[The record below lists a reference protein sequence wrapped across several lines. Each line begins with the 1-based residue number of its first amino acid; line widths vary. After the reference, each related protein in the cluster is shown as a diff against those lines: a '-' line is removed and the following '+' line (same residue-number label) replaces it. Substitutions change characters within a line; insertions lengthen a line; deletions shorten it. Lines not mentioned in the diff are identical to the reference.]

1 MRAEDQNQD
10 WRWAGEERG
19 YKGRSGTERRENKKD
34 LVGNVIKTFRVW
46 CAAPCFVIAQMQ
58 PQTTPK

>member
-10 WRWAGEERG
+10 WRWAEERG

-34 LVGNVIKTFRVW
+34 LVGNVIKTM
-46 CAAPCFVIAQMQ
+46 CNKLA
-58 PQTTPK
+58 

>member
-34 LVGNVIKTFRVW
+34 LVGNVIKTM
-46 CAAPCFVIAQMQ
+46 CYKLA
-58 PQTTPK
+58 